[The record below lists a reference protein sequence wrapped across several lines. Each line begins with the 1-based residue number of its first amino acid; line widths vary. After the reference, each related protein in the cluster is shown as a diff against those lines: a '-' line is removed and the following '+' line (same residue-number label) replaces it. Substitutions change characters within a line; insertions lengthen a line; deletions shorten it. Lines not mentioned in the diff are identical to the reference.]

1 MIVRFWQGQTTGEN
15 AEDYLRHITETVF
28 PNLCTI
34 DGYLGARVL
43 RCDESGKV
51 EFLILTQWGSW
62 DAVRAFAGD
71 APDVAVVEPAAR
83 ALLAE
88 FDSFVRHF
96 EVAYESNG

>member
-1 MIVRFWQGQTTGEN
+1 MIVRVWRGQTTGEN
-15 AEDYLRHITETVF
+15 AEAYLHHLTETVF

-43 RCDESGKV
+43 RREESSRV
-51 EFLILTQWGSW
+51 EFLVMTQWGSW

-71 APDVAVVEPAAR
+71 APDFAVVEPAAK

-88 FDSFVRHF
+88 FDGFVRHF
-96 EVAYESNG
+96 EVAY